1 MSGIT
6 LHPLQV
12 ERIAK
17 RLSDT
22 GSSELSEEL
31 FTMLLDY
38 NNAPA
43 PLNDDEA
50 EQMARDFPAYW
61 KKLPEHW
68 TAIDTYRVNRLF
80 PVDDPSG
87 QLIHSRKK
95 LLVPGCRTGGKTVY
109 QDIKEAHRTLGAW
122 LAEHPEHRA

>member
-122 LAEHPEHRA
+122 LAEHPEHHA

>member
-6 LHPLQV
+6 LHPLVLARVV
-12 ERIAK
+12 ERLAV
-17 RLSDT
+17 T
-22 GSSELSEEL
+22 GSTELADEL
-31 FTMLLDY
+31 RAVLLDHS
-38 NNAPA
+38 NEPDQ
-43 PLNDDEA
+43 LNDDEA

-87 QLIHSRKK
+87 QLLHSRKK

-109 QDIKEAHRTLGAW
+109 QDIKEAYRTLGAW
-122 LAEHPEHRA
+122 LAEHPEHKA

>member
-1 MSGIT
+1 MQYNTNVRDTDGNV
-6 LHPLQV
+6 LHQDHLY
-12 ERIAK
+12 RINNTGGLINYGLMQENTVVAK
-17 RLSDT
+17 
-22 GSSELSEEL
+22 
-31 FTMLLDY
+31 
-38 NNAPA
+38 
-43 PLNDDEA
+43 NDEEA

-87 QLIHSRKK
+87 QLLHSRKK

-122 LAEHPEHRA
+122 LAEHPEHSA